1 MGQVVDYVRKQAGI
15 TAPKSGKITCFLI
28 YTVMLTYIICWYL
41 DKYSGA
47 LHIAEYYLWLISNY
61 ETLFG

>member
-47 LHIAEYYLWLISNY
+47 LHIAE
-61 ETLFG
+61 